1 MGSPGTSNSS
11 LCGEPAKSPF
21 CGAWLPKLRRSYVSL
36 DLTKVTE
43 DSPNVKRRFIDDSL
57 DVKSVVDLTE
67 DSPNLKTPRLAAKGR
82 ELELIRFKAR
92 ELESEAN
99 ERSAMLRAHIETI
112 SACHFSQ
119 CGVTS
124 STPRL
129 AAKGQDTLRN
139 YDIVGD
145 GGESP
150 QVSNTSHHSTTYH
163 YYCYCT

>member
-1 MGSPGTSNSS
+1 MGSLGTSNSS

-129 AAKGQDTLRN
+129 AAKGQGN
-139 YDIVGD
+139 Y
-145 GGESP
+145 
-150 QVSNTSHHSTTYH
+150 ST
-163 YYCYCT
+163 